1 MKNLS
6 NTKNQTEI
14 DFRFLLLKIREKW
27 PILLICVFIATLFGW
42 YQLKTAT
49 VSYEGKVSLF
59 LKDRSIKNQLDV
71 QSLIGIQKGSIAS
84 SIDNEQELL
93 RSTEMIKNAIT
104 NTDWRVSYF
113 QIKKMSTVDIYN
125 SAPFTVTFDSTSI
138 LPVDV
143 FFEIDILN
151 TKEFKLRC
159 IHSAILYSYQNND
172 FAKNS
177 TNSIQTTSINIDKQY
192 NFGDTISIANSTFV
206 IHNKSIT
213 EEDEA
218 RKFKFKF
225 NILENLAKRCSG
237 SITVNPSSE
246 NSFVLIIKLIESNP
260 IRLKNIINSL
270 AQEYIRF
277 DLKRKNEV
285 ALRTIQFIDNELSSI
300 KLDLTSSESN
310 LESYKINNRFL
321 DLGKESENVFSSYYS
336 IDEQKSSLEILK
348 KYYLNLKKA
357 IETNND
363 ASDIALPSNA
373 GTDDPILLTL
383 LNNYIT
389 LTNEKINLKATARDK
404 NPAMIQ
410 INSQI
415 KQARKN
421 ILDLVVNKLDN
432 INLTLEYFNKK
443 EASINSKIAILPT
456 NQRSLIGYERTF
468 NLQNQLFIYLL
479 QRRAEAQITAAT
491 NVSDSFI
498 IDPCKENSII
508 EIKQKKSKTYTI
520 TTIFGLIIGLLIIFG
535 PSFVLDHFTS
545 EKEIENAS
553 PFPIIGY
560 IPHSSEKSSNIISE
574 NPRSMVS
581 EALRK
586 LRANINYISQGENN
600 LTLLL
605 ASDMPQSGKTFT
617 TLNLAH
623 TYAISFKKTLVISAD
638 MRKIE
643 VLNFNISNTPL
654 LGLSDY
660 LSKSATLEQIIA
672 ASDNENL
679 FVIHS
684 GSMPPNP
691 AELLESN
698 RCKEL
703 FTILKSQFDVVIVD
717 TPAISLF
724 ADTSILM
731 EYCDINLFI
740 IRIKK
745 SNKSLVKSIFKDW
758 QAKSAKKPAVIIND
772 IINDNSTNKQGY
784 YYYGYG
790 YDQKNISF
798 IRRLFHR
805 LGISKT
811 PWPLK

>member
-1 MKNLS
+1 
-6 NTKNQTEI
+6 
-14 DFRFLLLKIREKW
+14 
-27 PILLICVFIATLFGW
+27 
-42 YQLKTAT
+42 
-49 VSYEGKVSLF
+49 
-59 LKDRSIKNQLDV
+59 
-71 QSLIGIQKGSIAS
+71 
-84 SIDNEQELL
+84 
-93 RSTEMIKNAIT
+93 MIKNAIT

>member
-1 MKNLS
+1 MNS
-6 NTKNQTEI
+6 STNSPNQNGV
-14 DFRFLLLKIREKW
+14 DFRFFFLKINEKW
-27 PILLICVFIATLFGW
+27 PILLICIFIATIFGW
-42 YQLKTAT
+42 YHLKTSA

-59 LKDRSIKNQLDV
+59 LKDRTMKNQLDV

-104 NTDWRVSYF
+104 NTDWQVSYF
-113 QIKKMSTVDIYN
+113 QIKKMTTVDIYK
-125 SAPFTVTFDSTSI
+125 STPFTVTFDTTSFQ
-138 LPVDV
+138 PVDV
-143 FFEIDILN
+143 FFEIKILN
-151 TKEFKLRC
+151 KKEFK
-159 IHSAILYSYQNND
+159 ILCNQNATLYDYQNND
-172 FAKNS
+172 IAKNNTGDILS
-177 TNSIQTTSINIDKQY
+177 TKISLDKTF
-192 NFGDTISIANSTFV
+192 NFGDTISISNSKFV
-206 IHNKSIT
+206 IHNKSISKD
-213 EEDEA
+213 DET

-225 NILENLAKRCSG
+225 NNLDNLSKKYAG
-237 SITVNPSSE
+237 GITINPSSE
-246 NSFVLIIKLIESNP
+246 NSSVLIIKLVESNP
-260 IRLKNIINSL
+260 TRLKNIINSL
-270 AQEYIRF
+270 ALEYIKF

-389 LTNEKINLKATARDK
+389 LTNEKINLKATAKDK

-410 INSQI
+410 INNQI

-432 INLTLEYFNKK
+432 INLTLDYFNKK
-443 EASINSKIAILPT
+443 EARINSKIAILPT

-468 NLQNQLFIYLL
+468 NLKNQLFIYLL

-498 IDPCKENSII
+498 IDPCNENSII
-508 EIKQKKSKTYTI
+508 EISEKKSKIYSISTI
-520 TTIFGLIIGLLIIFG
+520 IGLLAGLLIIFG
-535 PSFVLDHFTS
+535 PSFILDHFSS

-600 LTLLL
+600 FTLLL

-623 TYAISFKKTLVISAD
+623 TYAISEKKTLVISAD
-638 MRKIE
+638 MRKNE
-643 VLNFNISNTPL
+643 VLNFNISDMPL

-672 ASDNENL
+672 SSDNENL

-698 RCKEL
+698 RCREL

-740 IRIKK
+740 IRIKQ
-745 SNKSLVKSIFKDW
+745 SNKSLVKTIFKDW

-772 IINDNSTNKQGY
+772 IVNDNSTNKQGY

-790 YDQKNISF
+790 YDKKNISF